1 MRTGEEGWMNA
12 QKREVRTVQNAD
24 FRSKKDTESAPLLDE
39 IGTHAGKERGADGA
53 TGAVGKWMGKDNFSG
68 GKKSF

>member
-24 FRSKKDTESAPLLDE
+24 FRSKKNTESAPLLDE
-39 IGTHAGKERGADGA
+39 IGTHAGKERGAGSGP
-53 TGAVGKWMGKDNFSG
+53 GAVGKWMGKDNFSG